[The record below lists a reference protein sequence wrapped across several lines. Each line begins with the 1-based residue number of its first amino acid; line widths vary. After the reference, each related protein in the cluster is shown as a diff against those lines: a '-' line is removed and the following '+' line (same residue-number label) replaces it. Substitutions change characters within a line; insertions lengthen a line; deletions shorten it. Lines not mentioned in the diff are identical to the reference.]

1 MKLPCA
7 WGGDLSPCYMSG
19 PAFWRQVN
27 LNIYLNFQHI
37 FLDLTISGER
47 PYIWFFSFSPSQRPN
62 CNGQAPF
69 LTSRGIDHFPDLLW
83 GGGNR
88 PVVLVG
94 IPFYGPGGNTIWGS
108 WWEYHSVVPVLMQIL
123 TPALVLGP
131 NKPHFWV
138 CGCQAPWLAGLSHW
152 PLRHHHLHP
161 LSGFSFLFS

>member
-1 MKLPCA
+1 
-7 WGGDLSPCYMSG
+7 MSG

-27 LNIYLNFQHI
+27 LNIYLNFQHR
-37 FLDLTISGER
+37 FLDLTVSGER

-94 IPFYGPGGNTIWGS
+94 IPFCGPGGNTIWGS
-108 WWEYHSVVPVLMQIL
+108 WCWCRSWPRLLSWVLTSPIFESVDARLHGWQDWATGLWDTITSIPSLGLVFSLAKPLEISL
-123 TPALVLGP
+123 SFCNCGYALQGVVT
-131 NKPHFWV
+131 KV
-138 CGCQAPWLAGLSHW
+138 
-152 PLRHHHLHP
+152 
-161 LSGFSFLFS
+161 